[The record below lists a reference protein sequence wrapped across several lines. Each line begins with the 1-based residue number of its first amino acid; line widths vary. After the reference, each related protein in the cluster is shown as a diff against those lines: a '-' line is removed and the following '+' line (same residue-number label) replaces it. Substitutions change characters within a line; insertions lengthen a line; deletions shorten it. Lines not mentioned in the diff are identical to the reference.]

1 MENYLS
7 VFEKEI
13 YFKEFKNYLI
23 IASNFSNS
31 NWLPTNEQVD
41 QINKLINNTEKD
53 YVILLSHQLFWLNV
67 ANGELLPN
75 SEDLLKDKL
84 QDEPLNWIDS
94 SKIKNFIII
103 SGDHGA
109 YGSKP
114 YCKQDGN
121 KLYIANG
128 IGDTEKDSIIKIINK
143 ENNFE
148 IIEINLEDTK

>member
-94 SKIKNFIII
+94 SKIKN
-103 SGDHGA
+103 
-109 YGSKP
+109 
-114 YCKQDGN
+114 
-121 KLYIANG
+121 L
-128 IGDTEKDSIIKIINK
+128 
-143 ENNFE
+143 
-148 IIEINLEDTK
+148 